1 MQLDHASNGQVRT
14 GYPFSVAC
22 KTNGSDKLKVQW
34 FKDGS
39 PVVSTNALRPIA
51 VTLQPADLRGFSTVY
66 LEIKKATVSD
76 RGEYECRAKDWGQT
90 VRKTVFLD
98 VVTPPVLDLMP
109 LNPTVFPVTS
119 HSFSLPVHQFFIYIP
134 YGRCVSC
141 RHQSFNDEVMCAFVI
156 VIVVIIQFD

>member
-1 MQLDHASNGQVRT
+1 MQLDHAKNGQVRK

-39 PVVSTNALRPIA
+39 PVVLTNALRPIA
-51 VTLQPADLRGFSTVY
+51 VTMQPADLRGFSTVY
-66 LEIKKATVSD
+66 FEVKKATISD
-76 RGEYECRAKDWGQT
+76 RGEYECRAQDWGQT

-109 LNPTVFPVTS
+109 LNPTVFPVS
-119 HSFSLPVHQFFIYIP
+119 HLHSFFVYKIIHKAMKLYNIHPLHTFHAHIIARSLQEYK
-134 YGRCVSC
+134 
-141 RHQSFNDEVMCAFVI
+141 Q
-156 VIVVIIQFD
+156 